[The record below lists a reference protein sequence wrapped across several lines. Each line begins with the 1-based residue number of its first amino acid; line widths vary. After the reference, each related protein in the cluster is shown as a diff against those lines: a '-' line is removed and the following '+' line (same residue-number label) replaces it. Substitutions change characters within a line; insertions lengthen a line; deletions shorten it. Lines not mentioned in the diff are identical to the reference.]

1 MAEAQAIDRVHRMGQ
16 QRDVEVVRYVVSK
29 SIELVGSSHV
39 MCALSM
45 LRNPALMYP
54 FQYVR
59 WIQIDKLRL
68 IKDSL
73 SPSEQKTESVNEV
86 RWKVSD
92 YTLTTLYL
100 TDQNPYK
107 THRNYSNT
115 LNKLTA

>member
-1 MAEAQAIDRVHRMGQ
+1 MAEAQAIDRVHRIGQ

-29 SIELVGSSHV
+29 SIELVGSSRV
-39 MCALSM
+39 MCALLMS
-45 LRNPALMYP
+45 RNPVLMCP

-59 WIQIDKLRL
+59 WVQIDKLRL

-73 SPSEQKTESVNEV
+73 SPSEQKSESVDEV

-92 YTLTTLYL
+92 YTLTILYL
-100 TDQNPYK
+100 TDQTPYT

-115 LNKLTA
+115 SNKPTT